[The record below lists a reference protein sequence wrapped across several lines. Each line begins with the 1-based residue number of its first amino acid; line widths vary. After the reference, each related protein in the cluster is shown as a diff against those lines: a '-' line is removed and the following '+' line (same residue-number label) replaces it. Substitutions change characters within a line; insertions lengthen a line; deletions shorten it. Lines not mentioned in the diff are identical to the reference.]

1 MIKNIKEELFR
12 IKEVSYKKFSASLL
26 PGVDNV
32 LGVRLPF
39 LRNIAKSV
47 SKSDYRTFFEENDDE
62 FLELTMIEAMT
73 IGELK
78 LDFDIIL
85 NYIEKFIPKINC
97 WSICD
102 TFCASLKIIK
112 KNKAQTKRF
121 LEKYFNS
128 DKEYE
133 LRFAY
138 VILLDYFIDSDYD
151 YVIKKLVKFNNE
163 AYYSKMAAAWCL
175 SICLVKNYNECVND
189 IKTKKFHPWVLN
201 KGITKAIESLRLNE
215 EQKEELRNLKSLLNC
230 EN

>member
-47 SKSDYRTFFEENDDE
+47 SRSDFRTFFKENDDE

-85 NYIEKFIPKINC
+85 NYVENFIPKINC

-102 TFCASLKIIK
+102 TFCAGLKIIK
-112 KNKAQTKRF
+112 KNKQQTKRF

-133 LRFAY
+133 IRFAY
-138 VILLDYFIDSDYD
+138 VILLDYFIESDYN
-151 YVIKKLVKFNNE
+151 YVIKKLSEFNHE

-175 SICLVKNYNECVND
+175 SICLVKNYNECIND

-201 KGITKAIESLRLNE
+201 KGIVKATESLRLSE
-215 EQKEELRNLKSLLNC
+215 AQKEELRKLKYSLKC